1 MGVEKEG
8 TKSGGSFFHLFDW
21 TSKSRKKLFASKSDL
36 PESLKQERKSNHN
49 GAMRHPYLV
58 DEDENGVEEFVRG
71 SCDHSYASSVTSDE
85 TSGTRAP
92 NVVARL
98 MGLDSLP
105 PSGFSDPY
113 SSPYFDTR
121 SLQDETQFLRKNH
134 EELRVLKGSSIMEAQ
149 PQKTIIRPIEKF
161 QKEVLPPKSA
171 KSIPVTHHKLLS
183 PIKNPGF
190 VSSNNAAYIM
200 EAAARIIEPG
210 SSQAKAKAH
219 MASSTVSLR
228 VKDLRDKLDSSQKG
242 PLIGTSSVAFRTREL
257 KERRDISQ
265 RTTSRVSE
273 PSQRSSSVELNA
285 TKNLKGHSLNR
296 SWNGTAETSVKSPT
310 HAEEDTSLK
319 NKGKPASLNRSW
331 DGTAETSVKSPTHAE
346 EDTSLKNKG
355 KSASLN
361 RSWDGT
367 AETSV
372 KSPTHA
378 EEDSS
383 LKNKGKSVSLAIQA
397 KVNVQRREGLSSI
410 GGRSLMN
417 QKDHLDTKSNQ
428 PPKANAQKNL
438 HRKSS
443 GPNSSSNVLR
453 QNNQKQNHSMDTN
466 DKLVPSKP
474 LVSNSQGRK
483 VMTGDSSYGRHRSSN
498 GKSTAKSKTGLKKSA
513 VEVTDSENEILY
525 TRTNNFPRK
534 KRTTDKD
541 WNDRVVDNLFIEKTP
556 KPAKPEEVKKKDMD
570 VVSFTFTTPLTRS
583 SNIGFETPRQ
593 GGKNTND
600 LSLDQRIKRVL
611 LDADSSRSP
620 IGYNVIGGD
629 ALGILLEQKLRELT
643 SGVENSSS
651 SDVSKVKQLSNS
663 ALMSSDQVTNF
674 NIVNLNPRLQLK
686 KDQDM
691 SYSDSLSSSR
701 GSNTSFT
708 NHPES
713 SLKQHKSCGDEME
726 PLSSSCRQPSPVS
739 VLEPSFSIESCES
752 SMSVDVTS
760 TEGSKMFSSI
770 QAQEIHGFNFSRK
783 FYPTESD
790 AELSDSASSTST
802 RTMIKKHADTFS
814 MKFGRSSSTWELE
827 YVKEILCN
835 VELMYIDFSLG
846 RARKVV
852 NSHLF
857 NQLES
862 RKGGFKS
869 DDESRIERKVIFD
882 IVSECMDLRCR
893 SYVGGGYRMWSKG
906 FEMVRRKDWLAKD
919 VYKEILGLRGMRDS
933 MVEELVYKDMSSQY
947 GKWLDYEVDAFEF
960 GEEVVNQI
968 FESLVDDVVYEMLQA

>member
-8 TKSGGSFFHLFDW
+8 TKGGGSFFHLFDW

-36 PESLKQERKSNHN
+36 PECLKQERKSNHN
-49 GAMRHPYLV
+49 GAMGHPYLV
-58 DEDENGVEEFVRG
+58 DEDENGVGEFVRG

-105 PSGFSDPY
+105 SSGFSDPY
-113 SSPYFDTR
+113 ASPYFDTR
-121 SLQDETQFLRKNH
+121 SLQDEAQYLRKNH
-134 EELRVLKGSSIMEAQ
+134 EELRNSKGSGIMEAQ

-190 VSSNNAAYIM
+190 VPSNNAAYIM
-200 EAAARIIEPG
+200 EAAARIMEPG

-242 PLIGTSSVAFRTREL
+242 PLIGTSSVAFKTREL

-273 PSQRSSSVELNA
+273 PSQRSSSSVELNA
-285 TKNLKGHSLNR
+285 AKYLKGQSLNR
-296 SWNGTAETSVKSPT
+296 SWNGTAETSIKSPT
-310 HAEEDTSLK
+310 HAEEDSSLK
-319 NKGKPASLNRSW
+319 NKEKSASLNRSW
-331 DGTAETSVKSPTHAE
+331 NGTTETSVKSPTHAE
-346 EDTSLKNKG
+346 EDSSLKNKE

-361 RSWDGT
+361 RSWDRT

-372 KSPTHA
+372 KSPPHA

-397 KVNVQRREGLSSI
+397 KVNVQRREGLSST

-417 QKDHLDTKSNQ
+417 QKEHVDTKSNH
-428 PPKANAQKNL
+428 PPKTNAQKNL

-443 GPNSSSNVLR
+443 GLNSSNVLR
-453 QNNQKQNHSMDTN
+453 QNNLKQNHSMDTN
-466 DKLVPSKP
+466 DKSLPSKP

-483 VMTGDSSYGRHRSSN
+483 VMTGDSSYGRHRSSS
-498 GKSTAKSKTGLKKSA
+498 GKYTAKSKTGLKKSA

-541 WNDRVVDNLFIEKTP
+541 WNDRVVDNLFIDKTP
-556 KPAKPEEVKKKDMD
+556 KPVKPEEVKKKDMD
-570 VVSFTFTTPLTRS
+570 VISFTFTTPLTRS
-583 SNIGFETPRQ
+583 SNPGFETPRQ

-651 SDVSKVKQLSNS
+651 SDVSKVRQLSNS
-663 ALMSSDQVTNF
+663 APMSIDQVTNF

-691 SYSDSLSSSR
+691 SFSDSLSSSR
-701 GSNTSFT
+701 

-713 SLKQHKSCGDEME
+713 SLKQHKSWGDEME
-726 PLSSSCRQPSPVS
+726 PLSSNCRQPSPVS

-752 SMSVDVTS
+752 SMSMDVTS

-802 RTMIKKHADTFS
+802 RTMIKKHANTFS
-814 MKFGRSSSTWELE
+814 MKFGRLSSTWELE

-846 RARKVV
+846 RAREVV

-862 RKGGFKS
+862 RRGGYKC
-869 DDESRIERKVIFD
+869 DDESRMERKVIFD
-882 IVSECMDLRCR
+882 CVSECLDLRCR
-893 SYVGGGYRMWSKG
+893 SYVGGGYKMWTKG

-919 VYKEILGLRGMRDS
+919 VYKEILGLRGMRDL
-933 MVEELVYKDMSSQY
+933 MVEELVDKDMSNKY
-947 GKWLDYEVDAFEF
+947 GKWLELDYEVDAFEF
-960 GEEVVNQI
+960 GEEVVDQI
-968 FESLVDDVVYEMLQA
+968 FDSLVEDVVYEMLQV